1 MIILQ
6 VMDFESGVLKADASE
21 RQKSGLPGNAL
32 GLLPNIKVLFRWAD
46 SHGKGRDLE
55 RFYYGEFAAK
65 ENHVACP
72 GTRNCSAVCACS
84 QVAAF

>member
-32 GLLPNIKVLFRWAD
+32 GLLPNIKVLLDGRTVTGKAETWSVSTTA
-46 SHGKGRDLE
+46 SLRPKKTMWLVREHGIAP
-55 RFYYGEFAAK
+55 RFAYVLK
-65 ENHVACP
+65 
-72 GTRNCSAVCACS
+72 
-84 QVAAF
+84 